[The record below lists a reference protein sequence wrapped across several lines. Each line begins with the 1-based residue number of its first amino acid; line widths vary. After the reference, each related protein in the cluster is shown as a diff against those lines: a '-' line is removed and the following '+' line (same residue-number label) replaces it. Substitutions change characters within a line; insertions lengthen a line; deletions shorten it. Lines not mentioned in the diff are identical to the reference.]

1 MAQENRDDRGP
12 SPAGATL
19 RRMNTVAVRLS
30 DRPELERCFA
40 EIGRAV
46 WPRFLREGDHG
57 GNPYWPRLFTEFPE
71 YQVALLG
78 DGGDVVAAG
87 NTIPVSVVDGRL
99 PAGWESV
106 LRQGCENREA
116 GRTATTLSAIAATVA
131 PQHQGRGL
139 STALL
144 GAMKA
149 LAVDAGLD
157 AMIAPV
163 RPTLKER
170 YPLTPIDRYAA
181 WTRPDG
187 SPFDPWL
194 RAHWRLGARIVA
206 LAPESLTVRGPVAD
220 WEEWTGL
227 AFPESGSYVVPGAL
241 TPVQIDREHDVG
253 WNVEP
258 NVWMRHPVR

>member
-1 MAQENRDDRGP
+1 LGRGAEP
-12 SPAGATL
+12 EGRERLVRLSE
-19 RRMNTVAVRLS
+19 RVAVRLS
-30 DRPELERCFA
+30 DRPDLERSFA

-57 GNPYWPRLFTEFPE
+57 GDPYWPRLFTEFAE
-71 YQVALLG
+71 WQVLLLDAAG
-78 DGGDVVAAG
+78 EVVAAG
-87 NTIPVSVVDGRL
+87 NTIPVSLADGRL

-106 LRQGCENREA
+106 IRQGCEDRAA
-116 GRTATTLSAIAATVA
+116 GRAATTLSALAATVA
-131 PQHQGRGL
+131 PRHQGQGL

-144 GAMKA
+144 GAMRA
-149 LAVDAGLD
+149 LAAGAGLD

-194 RAHWRLGARIVA
+194 RTHWRMGARIIA
-206 LAPESLTVRGPVAD
+206 LAPESLTVRGRVAD
-220 WEEWTGL
+220 WEEWTEL
-227 AFPESGSYVVPGAL
+227 SLPESGSYVIPGAL
-241 TPVQIDREHDVG
+241 TPLEVDRERDVG

-258 NVWMRHPVR
+258 NVWMRHPVS